1 MEAEK
6 EDKLAKNRM
15 KKYKD
20 ASRPVRD
27 HDIEVVNLVI
37 SKRKAIKHDLIYD
50 SKPYKVVA
58 IYGTQVKGMRED
70 RKYKTRDSQKWKWV
84 QVQARRS
91 YGEVERPSRYLDE
104 TDIGAGNQGGKG
116 WGRAVQGQD
125 IVEVM
130 NKAGGKGRQGMYEAG
145 GADVPGAPRSPEEDA
160 PGD

>member
-15 KKYKD
+15 KYKD

-58 IYGTQVKGMRED
+58 IYSTQVKGMQED
-70 RKYKTRDSQKWKWV
+70 RKYKTRDSQK
-84 QVQARRS
+84 
-91 YGEVERPSRYLDE
+91 
-104 TDIGAGNQGGKG
+104 
-116 WGRAVQGQD
+116 
-125 IVEVM
+125 
-130 NKAGGKGRQGMYEAG
+130 
-145 GADVPGAPRSPEEDA
+145 
-160 PGD
+160 